1 MISKLTKEEVQEVIQ
16 LGTMLNPNFSKLFHI
31 ENLNP
36 NETIYLYKEN
46 NINKGFI
53 HIQNG
58 LDIID
63 LLNIIVK
70 PEYQNQGIG
79 SVLLKYIIDNKQDK
93 KIMLEVR
100 SKNINAIKL
109 YQKYDFK
116 IINIRKNYYKDD
128 DAIIME
134 RNQI

>member
-1 MISKLTKEEVQEVIQ
+1 MISKLTKEEVQEVTQ
-16 LGTMLNPNFSKLFHI
+16 LGTMLNTNFSKLFHI
-31 ENLNP
+31 VNLNP
-36 NETIYLYKEN
+36 NETIYIYKEN
-46 NINKGFI
+46 NNIKGFI
-53 HIQNG
+53 HTQNG

-79 SVLLKYIIDNKQDK
+79 SVLLKYIIDNKQNK

-134 RNQI
+134 RN

>member
-36 NETIYLYKEN
+36 NETIYIYKEN

-70 PEYQNQGIG
+70 REYQNQGIG

-134 RNQI
+134 RN

>member
-1 MISKLTKEEVQEVIQ
+1 MISKLTKEEVQEVTQ

-31 ENLNP
+31 ENLNQ
-36 NETIYLYKEN
+36 NETIYIYKEN
-46 NINKGFI
+46 NNIKGFI
-53 HIQNG
+53 HTQNG

-134 RNQI
+134 RN

>member
-36 NETIYLYKEN
+36 NETIYIYKEN

-53 HIQNG
+53 HIQTG

-70 PEYQNQGIG
+70 PEFQNQGIG
-79 SVLLKYIIDNKQDK
+79 SILLKYIIDNKQDK

-116 IINIRKNYYKDD
+116 IINIRKNYYKND

-134 RNQI
+134 RN

>member
-31 ENLNP
+31 ENLNA
-36 NETIYLYKEN
+36 NETIYIYKEN

-70 PEYQNQGIG
+70 PKYQNQGIG

-134 RNQI
+134 RN

>member
-16 LGTMLNPNFSKLFHI
+16 LGKMLNPNFSKLFHI

-36 NETIYLYKEN
+36 NETIFIYKEN
-46 NINKGFI
+46 NNIKGFI
-53 HIQNG
+53 HTQNG

-134 RNQI
+134 RN

>member
-1 MISKLTKEEVQEVIQ
+1 MISKLTNEDVQEVTK
-16 LGTMLNPNFSKLFHI
+16 LGTILNPNFIKLFHI

-36 NETIYLYKEN
+36 NETIYVYKEN
-46 NINKGFI
+46 NIIKGFV

-70 PEYQNQGIG
+70 PEYQNHGIG

-134 RNQI
+134 RN

>member
-36 NETIYLYKEN
+36 NETIYIYKEN

-70 PEYQNQGIG
+70 PKYQNQGIG
-79 SVLLKYIIDNKQDK
+79 SVLLKYIMDNKQDK

-134 RNQI
+134 RN

>member
-36 NETIYLYKEN
+36 NETIYIYKEN

-79 SVLLKYIIDNKQDK
+79 SVLLKYIIDNRFYLISILLGFIIYCRFIDASRKSK
-93 KIMLEVR
+93 WKI
-100 SKNINAIKL
+100 
-109 YQKYDFK
+109 KYLK
-116 IINIRKNYYKDD
+116 IYHLSL
-128 DAIIME
+128 
-134 RNQI
+134 

>member
-36 NETIYLYKEN
+36 NETIYIYKEN

-70 PEYQNQGIG
+70 PKYQNQGIG
-79 SVLLKYIIDNKQDK
+79 SVLLKYIIDNKQNK

-134 RNQI
+134 RN

>member
-1 MISKLTKEEVQEVIQ
+1 MISKLTKEEVQEVIE

-70 PEYQNQGIG
+70 QEFQNQGIG
-79 SVLLKYIIDNKQDK
+79 SILLKYIIDNKQDK

-134 RNQI
+134 RN

>member
-36 NETIYLYKEN
+36 NETIYIYKEN

-79 SVLLKYIIDNKQDK
+79 SALLKYIIDNKQDK

-134 RNQI
+134 RK

>member
-70 PEYQNQGIG
+70 PEFQNQGIG
-79 SVLLKYIIDNKQDK
+79 SILLKYIIDNKQDK

-134 RNQI
+134 RN

>member
-36 NETIYLYKEN
+36 NETIYIYKEN
-46 NINKGFI
+46 NIKGFI
-53 HIQNG
+53 HTQNG

-79 SVLLKYIIDNKQDK
+79 SILLKYIINNKQNK

-134 RNQI
+134 RN

>member
-1 MISKLTKEEVQEVIQ
+1 MISKLTKEEVQEVTE
-16 LGTMLNPNFSKLFHI
+16 LGTMLNSNFSKLFHI

-36 NETIYLYKEN
+36 NETIYIYKEN

-58 LDIID
+58 IDIID

-134 RNQI
+134 RN

>member
-1 MISKLTKEEVQEVIQ
+1 MISKLTKEEVQEVIK

-36 NETIYLYKEN
+36 NETIYIYKEN

-134 RNQI
+134 RN

>member
-63 LLNIIVK
+63 LLNIIDK

-79 SVLLKYIIDNKQDK
+79 SVLLKYIIDNKQNK

-134 RNQI
+134 RN

>member
-31 ENLNP
+31 ENLNS
-36 NETIYLYKEN
+36 NETIYIYKEN

-58 LDIID
+58 IDIID

-70 PEYQNQGIG
+70 PEFQNQGIG
-79 SVLLKYIIDNKQDK
+79 SILLKYIIDNKQDK

-134 RNQI
+134 RN

>member
-36 NETIYLYKEN
+36 NETIYIYKEN

-70 PEYQNQGIG
+70 PEYLNQGIG
-79 SVLLKYIIDNKQDK
+79 GVLLKYIIDNKQDK

-134 RNQI
+134 RN

>member
-36 NETIYLYKEN
+36 NETIYIYKEN

-70 PEYQNQGIG
+70 PKYQNQGIG
-79 SVLLKYIIDNKQDK
+79 SALLKYIIDNKQDK

-109 YQKYDFK
+109 YKKYDFK

-134 RNQI
+134 RN

>member
-1 MISKLTKEEVQEVIQ
+1 MISKLTKEEVQEVIL
-16 LGTMLNPNFSKLFHI
+16 LGTMLNPNFSKLFFFFF
-31 ENLNP
+31 LNS
-36 NETIYLYKEN
+36 NETIYIYKEN

-134 RNQI
+134 RN

>member
-128 DAIIME
+128 NAIIME
-134 RNQI
+134 RN

>member
-36 NETIYLYKEN
+36 NETIYIYKEN
-46 NINKGFI
+46 NNIKGFI
-53 HIQNG
+53 HTQNG

-70 PEYQNQGIG
+70 PEYQNQEIG

-134 RNQI
+134 RN

>member
-16 LGTMLNPNFSKLFHI
+16 LGTMLNPNFLKLFHI

-36 NETIYLYKEN
+36 NETIYIYKEN

-70 PEYQNQGIG
+70 PKYQNQGIG

-134 RNQI
+134 RN

>member
-31 ENLNP
+31 DNLNS
-36 NETIYLYKEN
+36 NETIYIYKEN

-100 SKNINAIKL
+100 SQNINAIKL

-134 RNQI
+134 RN

>member
-36 NETIYLYKEN
+36 NETIYIYKEN
-46 NINKGFI
+46 NNIKGFI
-53 HIQNG
+53 HTQNG

-79 SVLLKYIIDNKQDK
+79 SILLKYIIDNKQDK
-93 KIMLEVR
+93 KLMLEVR

-134 RNQI
+134 RN

>member
-1 MISKLTKEEVQEVIQ
+1 MISKLTKEEVQEVTE
-16 LGTMLNPNFSKLFHI
+16 LGTMLNPNFSKLFYI

-36 NETIYLYKEN
+36 NETIYIYKEN

-134 RNQI
+134 RN

>member
-1 MISKLTKEEVQEVIQ
+1 MISKITNEDVQEVTK
-16 LGTMLNPNFSKLFHI
+16 LGTILNPNFIKLFHI

-36 NETIYLYKEN
+36 NETIYVYKEN
-46 NINKGFI
+46 NIIKGFV

-70 PEYQNQGIG
+70 PEYRNHGIG

-134 RNQI
+134 RN

>member
-36 NETIYLYKEN
+36 NETIYTYKEN

-100 SKNINAIKL
+100 SKNINAIRL

-134 RNQI
+134 RN

>member
-16 LGTMLNPNFSKLFHI
+16 LGTMLNPNFLKLFHI

-36 NETIYLYKEN
+36 NETIYIYKEN

-134 RNQI
+134 RN

>member
-36 NETIYLYKEN
+36 NETIYIYKEN

-70 PEYQNQGIG
+70 PKYQNQGIG

-109 YQKYDFK
+109 YQKYNFK

-134 RNQI
+134 RN

>member
-16 LGTMLNPNFSKLFHI
+16 LGTMLNPNSSKLFHI

-36 NETIYLYKEN
+36 NETIYIYKEN

-134 RNQI
+134 RN

>member
-16 LGTMLNPNFSKLFHI
+16 LGTMLNPNFSKLVDI

-36 NETIYLYKEN
+36 NETIYIYKEN

-70 PEYQNQGIG
+70 PKYQNQGIG

-134 RNQI
+134 RN

>member
-36 NETIYLYKEN
+36 NETIYIFKEN

-79 SVLLKYIIDNKQDK
+79 SVLLKYIIDNKEDK

-134 RNQI
+134 RN

>member
-16 LGTMLNPNFSKLFHI
+16 LGTMLNPNFLKLFHI

-36 NETIYLYKEN
+36 NETIYIYKEN

-79 SVLLKYIIDNKQDK
+79 SVLLKYIIEIKQDK

-134 RNQI
+134 RN

>member
-1 MISKLTKEEVQEVIQ
+1 MISKLTKEEVQEVIL
-16 LGTMLNPNFSKLFHI
+16 LGTMLNPNFSKLFNI
-31 ENLNP
+31 ENLNS
-36 NETIYLYKEN
+36 NETIYIYKEN

-134 RNQI
+134 RN

>member
-36 NETIYLYKEN
+36 NETIFIYKED
-46 NINKGFI
+46 NIIKGFI

-70 PEYQNQGIG
+70 PEYRNQGIG
-79 SVLLKYIIDNKQDK
+79 SVLLKYIIDNKEDK

-134 RNQI
+134 RN

>member
-36 NETIYLYKEN
+36 NETIYIYKEN

-53 HIQNG
+53 HIQNR

-134 RNQI
+134 RN

>member
-134 RNQI
+134 RN

>member
-16 LGTMLNPNFSKLFHI
+16 LGTMLYPNFSKLFHI

-36 NETIYLYKEN
+36 NETIYIYKEN

-134 RNQI
+134 RN